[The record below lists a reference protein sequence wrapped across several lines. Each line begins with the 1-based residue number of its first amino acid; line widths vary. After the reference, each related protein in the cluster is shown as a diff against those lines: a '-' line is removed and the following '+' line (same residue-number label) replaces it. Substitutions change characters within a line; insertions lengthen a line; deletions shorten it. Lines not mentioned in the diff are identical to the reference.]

1 MLCLIGQSN
10 EKPPLQVLAKWREYV
25 TRSICYDSFTNW
37 DEKIKGEDTL
47 TKEDMKQISDL
58 MDEKFVAFEG
68 RMDEKFIASEDR
80 MRAEIAASEAR
91 TGEKI
96 ESCEE
101 KITVTACDEKITAC
115 EEKITSCKEQITE
128 CNEKIDKVEND
139 LRSEIKKNRISLTR
153 SMQEL
158 NAKWVETNEKLD
170 RMLARME
177 GMDKNMSA
185 MRAEMD
191 AVPKRFDA
199 EIYGKTVF
207 PGGRRQKETFC
218 TVIWSG
224 RIKIRRK
231 HEYFRRI
238 LLSELFKY
246 ECTVAL
252 RTDRGFEELFKCLL
266 EVSHI
271 LGACSLIRGVHS

>member
-1 MLCLIGQSN
+1 MLCPIGQSN

-58 MDEKFVAFEG
+58 MDEKF
-68 RMDEKFIASEDR
+68 IASEGR
-80 MRAEIAASEAR
+80 MRAEIVASEAR

-96 ESCEE
+96 
-101 KITVTACDEKITAC
+101 DR
-115 EEKITSCKEQITE
+115 
-128 CNEKIDKVEND
+128 VENN
-139 LRSEIKKNRISLTR
+139 LSAEIKKNRISMTR
-153 SMQEL
+153 HMQEL

-170 RMLARME
+170 RMLARMD

-199 EIYGKTVF
+199 VETNLGRKISESEAATRRYTEKLFFQVAEGKKKRSV
-207 PGGRRQKETFC
+207 RS
-218 TVIWSG
+218 SG
-224 RIKIRRK
+224 
-231 HEYFRRI
+231 
-238 LLSELFKY
+238 
-246 ECTVAL
+246 
-252 RTDRGFEELFKCLL
+252 L
-266 EVSHI
+266 E
-271 LGACSLIRGVHS
+271 G

>member
-1 MLCLIGQSN
+1 MLCPIGQSN

-58 MDEKFVAFEG
+58 MDEKF
-68 RMDEKFIASEDR
+68 IASEGR
-80 MRAEIAASEAR
+80 MRAEIVASEAR

-96 ESCEE
+96 
-101 KITVTACDEKITAC
+101 DR
-115 EEKITSCKEQITE
+115 
-128 CNEKIDKVEND
+128 VENN
-139 LRSEIKKNRISLTR
+139 LSAEIKKNRISMTR
-153 SMQEL
+153 HMQEL

-170 RMLARME
+170 RMLARMD

-199 EIYGKTVF
+199 VETNLGRKISESEAVTRRYTEKLFFQVAEGKKKRSV
-207 PGGRRQKETFC
+207 RS
-218 TVIWSG
+218 SG
-224 RIKIRRK
+224 
-231 HEYFRRI
+231 
-238 LLSELFKY
+238 
-246 ECTVAL
+246 
-252 RTDRGFEELFKCLL
+252 L
-266 EVSHI
+266 E
-271 LGACSLIRGVHS
+271 G